1 MLEHKKEPLISIE
14 GHKFQQFHTIMKR
27 QHIHIFYGRINQNY
41 AEHCKLTNGFE
52 VRKGNVVAFKP
63 RRKN

>member
-41 AEHCKLTNGFE
+41 VERCKLTE
-52 VRKGNVVAFKP
+52 WL
-63 RRKN
+63 